1 MKSGKVGPERT
12 TAMNDE
18 FICIGKILKSQG
30 HRGAVRVL
38 PLTDFPER
46 FQDMKKVRVKLQDGR
61 SLYTIEDIKPHGGK
75 FLTIKFKEVIDMN
88 AAEKL
93 RGGLLEVP
101 RAELVPLQEGSYYIF
116 DIVGM
121 KVFDRAGTYLG
132 EITDV
137 LQTGANDVY
146 VVETGGR
153 PLLIPAL
160 KQVVKEVDL
169 PGRRMLVELPEGL
182 AD

>member
-1 MKSGKVGPERT
+1 MS
-12 TAMNDE
+12 DE
-18 FICIGKILKSQG
+18 LIRIGKILKSQG

-46 FQDMKKVRVKLQDGR
+46 FQDMKRVRVKLQD
-61 SLYTIEDIKPHGGK
+61 SMADYTIEEVKPHGK
-75 FLTIKFKEVIDMN
+75 FLAIKFKEILDMD

-93 RGGLLEVP
+93 KGSFIEVT
-101 RAELVPLQEGSYYIF
+101 RQELVPLQEGSYYIF
-116 DIVGM
+116 DIIGM
-121 KVFDRAGTYLG
+121 NVFNHDGRPLG
-132 EITDV
+132 KITDV

-146 VVETGGR
+146 VVETEGR

-160 KQVVKEVDL
+160 KQVVKEIDL